1 MDEKRNTP
9 RNPRRRTPFQVNRR
23 LQGQYLSWLL
33 VLTMLLGIGTGIL
46 VRDREFS
53 DSENRMLAQFPEI
66 TLSSVF
72 DGSFLEGLGDYTA
85 DQFPGRDA
93 WISLNLKMNQ
103 LLGQKEAGGVYL
115 CDDGYLIQIP
125 GEPNWAQA
133 ERNLSAVESFA
144 AKYPDL
150 SMVMTVA
157 PNAVTVLSDLLPAN
171 APARDQR
178 EDLAWIQEHLEAVRF
193 CDVTDALLAHK
204 DEGLYYKT
212 DHHWTSL
219 GAKYAFYAMT
229 EALNIQAIKEEDY
242 TAYPVSN
249 TFEGTLSSKS
259 GSHTSRDTVEIC
271 IPHTSIDYYV
281 NYADTGENISSL
293 YRRSALNQKDHYT
306 VFFGGNHARVDITT
320 TADTGRCL
328 LLFKDSYANCM
339 VQFLYPYYDHI
350 TMIDPRYYYDNIDLV
365 IKSESITDVLFL
377 YNADTFL
384 SDTSLA
390 DVLLSEG

>member
-46 VRDREFS
+46 VKDREFS

-72 DGSFLEGLGDYTA
+72 DGSFLEELGDYTA

-115 CDDGYLIQIP
+115 CDDGYLIQVP
-125 GEPNWAQA
+125 SEPNWAQA

-157 PNAVTVLSDLLPAN
+157 PNAVTVLSDLFMEAHPGVSIAVQGNGASAGIKAAADGTAQLGMSSRNLKDEEKEGLTPITICMDGIAVIVNLENSVKALTKDQIAAIFKGEITNWQDVGGADEEILIISREAGSGTRSAFEEIVGLIQKDESGNEVTLVDESRALIADSTNAVSTTVAGKVNAIGYISLGSYDAAQVHAIDVDEVPCTQETVLDGSYPIARPFVLVAGPGTEQIAN
-171 APARDQR
+171 AF
-178 EDLAWIQEHLEAVRF
+178 LEYVMSAEGQAV
-193 CDVTDALLAHK
+193 VAEK
-204 DEGLYYKT
+204 
-212 DHHWTSL
+212 
-219 GAKYAFYAMT
+219 KY
-229 EALNIQAIKEEDY
+229 I
-242 TAYPVSN
+242 PV
-249 TFEGTLSSKS
+249 K
-259 GSHTSRDTVEIC
+259 
-271 IPHTSIDYYV
+271 
-281 NYADTGENISSL
+281 
-293 YRRSALNQKDHYT
+293 
-306 VFFGGNHARVDITT
+306 
-320 TADTGRCL
+320 
-328 LLFKDSYANCM
+328 
-339 VQFLYPYYDHI
+339 
-350 TMIDPRYYYDNIDLV
+350 
-365 IKSESITDVLFL
+365 
-377 YNADTFL
+377 
-384 SDTSLA
+384 
-390 DVLLSEG
+390 

>member
-1 MDEKRNTP
+1 MDENRNIP
-9 RNPRRRTPFQVNRR
+9 RSPRRRTPFQVNRR
-23 LQGQYLSWLL
+23 LQAQYLSWLL

-46 VRDREFS
+46 VKDREFS

-66 TLSSVF
+66 SFSSLF

-93 WISLNLKMNQ
+93 WITLNLKMNMA
-103 LLGQKEAGGVYL
+103 LGQKEFNGVYL
-115 CDDGYLIQIP
+115 CQDGYLIQVP
-125 GEPNWAQA
+125 QEPNWVQA
-133 ERNLSAVESFA
+133 ERNLAAVETFA

-150 SMVMTVA
+150 NMVMTVA
-157 PNAVTVLSDLLPAN
+157 PNAVTVLSGLLPAN

-178 EDLAWIQEHLEAVRF
+178 EDIAWIQGQLNAVQF
-193 CDVTDALLAHK
+193 CDVTDALAAHS
-204 DEGLYYKT
+204 DEYIFYKT

-219 GAKYAFYAMT
+219 GAKYAFYAMA
-229 EALNIQAIKEEDY
+229 ERMNLAPIKEGDY

-249 TFEGTLSSKS
+249 TFQGTLSSKS
-259 GSHTSRDTVEIC
+259 GSHTSSDTVEIY
-271 IPHTSIDYYV
+271 IPHSGIDYYV
-281 NYADTGENISSL
+281 TYADTGENISSL
-293 YRRSALNQKDHYT
+293 YRRSALNEKDHYT

-339 VQFLYPYYDHI
+339 VQFLFPYYDHI

-384 SDTSLA
+384 NDTSLA

>member
-1 MDEKRNTP
+1 MDENRNIP
-9 RNPRRRTPFQVNRR
+9 RSPRRRTPFQVNRR
-23 LQGQYLSWLL
+23 LQAQYLSWLL

-46 VRDREFS
+46 VKDREFS

-66 TLSSVF
+66 GFSSLF

-93 WISLNLKMNQ
+93 WITLNLKMNMA
-103 LLGQKEAGGVYL
+103 LGQKEAGGVYL
-115 CDDGYLIQIP
+115 CQDGYLIQVP
-125 GEPNWAQA
+125 QEPNWVQA
-133 ERNLSAVESFA
+133 ERNLAAAETFA

-150 SMVMTVA
+150 NMVMTVA
-157 PNAVTVLSDLLPAN
+157 PNAVTVLSGLLPAN

-178 EDLAWIQEHLEAVRF
+178 EDIAWIQGQLNAVQF
-193 CDVTDALLAHK
+193 CDVTDALAAHS
-204 DEGLYYKT
+204 DEYIFYKT

-219 GAKYAFYAMT
+219 GAKYAFYAMA
-229 EALNIQAIKEEDY
+229 EHMNLAPIKEGDY

-249 TFEGTLSSKS
+249 TFQGTLSSKS
-259 GSHTSRDTVEIC
+259 GSHTSSDTVEIY
-271 IPHTSIDYYV
+271 IPHSGIDYYV
-281 NYADTGENISSL
+281 TYADTGENISSL
-293 YRRSALNQKDHYT
+293 YRRSALNEKDHYT

-339 VQFLYPYYDHI
+339 VQFLFPYYDHI

-384 SDTSLA
+384 NDTSLA

>member
-1 MDEKRNTP
+1 MDENRNIP
-9 RNPRRRTPFQVNRR
+9 RSPRRRTPFQVNRR
-23 LQGQYLSWLL
+23 LQAQYLSWLL

-46 VRDREFS
+46 VKDREFS

-66 TLSSVF
+66 SFSSLL

-93 WISLNLKMNQ
+93 WITLNLKMNMA
-103 LLGQKEAGGVYL
+103 LGQKEFNGVYL
-115 CDDGYLIQIP
+115 CEDGYLIQIP
-125 GEPNWAQA
+125 QEPNWVQA
-133 ERNLSAVESFA
+133 ERNLAAAETFA

-150 SMVMTVA
+150 NMVMTVA
-157 PNAVTVLSDLLPAN
+157 PNAVTVLSDLLSAN

-178 EDLAWIQEHLEAVRF
+178 EDIAWIQGQLNAVQF
-193 CDVTDALLAHK
+193 CDVTDALAAHS
-204 DEGLYYKT
+204 DEYIFYKT

-219 GAKYAFYAMT
+219 GAKYAFYAMA
-229 EALNIQAIKEEDY
+229 ECMNLEPIKEGDY

-249 TFEGTLSSKS
+249 TFQGTLSSKS
-259 GSHTSRDTVEIC
+259 GSHTSSDTVEIY
-271 IPHTSIDYYV
+271 IPHSGIDYYV
-281 NYADTGENISSL
+281 TYADTGENISSL
-293 YRRSALNQKDHYT
+293 YRRSALNEKDHYT

-339 VQFLYPYYDHI
+339 VQFLFPYYDHI
-350 TMIDPRYYYDNIDLV
+350 TMIDPRYYYYNIDLV

-384 SDTSLA
+384 NDTSLA

>member
-1 MDEKRNTP
+1 MDENRNIP
-9 RNPRRRTPFQVNRR
+9 RSPRRRTPFQVNRR
-23 LQGQYLSWLL
+23 LQAQYLSWLL

-46 VRDREFS
+46 VKDREFS

-66 TLSSVF
+66 SFSSLL

-93 WISLNLKMNQ
+93 WITLNLKMNMA
-103 LLGQKEAGGVYL
+103 LGQKEFNGVYL
-115 CDDGYLIQIP
+115 CEDGYLIQIP
-125 GEPNWAQA
+125 QEPNWVQS
-133 ERNLSAVESFA
+133 ERNMAAAETFA

-150 SMVMTVA
+150 NMVMTVA
-157 PNAVTVLSDLLPAN
+157 PNAVTVLSDLLSAN

-178 EDLAWIQEHLEAVRF
+178 EDIAWIQSQLDAVQF
-193 CDVTDALLAHK
+193 CDVTDALAAHS
-204 DEGLYYKT
+204 DEYIFYKT

-219 GAKYAFYAMT
+219 GAKYAFYAMA
-229 EALNIQAIKEEDY
+229 ECMNLEPIKEDDY

-249 TFEGTLSSKS
+249 TFQGTLSSKS
-259 GSHTSRDTVEIC
+259 GSHTSSDTVEIY
-271 IPHTSIDYYV
+271 IPHSGIDYYV
-281 NYADTGENISSL
+281 TYADTGENISSL
-293 YRRSALNQKDHYT
+293 YRRSALNEKEHYT
-306 VFFGGNHARVDITT
+306 VFFGGNHARLDITT

-339 VQFLYPYYDHI
+339 VQFLFPYYDHI

-384 SDTSLA
+384 NDTSLA

>member
-1 MDEKRNTP
+1 MDENRNIP
-9 RNPRRRTPFQVNRR
+9 RSPRRRTPFQVNRR
-23 LQGQYLSWLL
+23 LQAQYLSWLL

-46 VRDREFS
+46 VKDREFS

-66 TLSSVF
+66 SFSSLL

-93 WISLNLKMNQ
+93 WITLNLKMNMA
-103 LLGQKEAGGVYL
+103 LGQKEFNGVYL
-115 CDDGYLIQIP
+115 CEDGYLIQIP
-125 GEPNWAQA
+125 QEPNWVQA
-133 ERNLSAVESFA
+133 ERNLAAAETFA

-150 SMVMTVA
+150 NMVMTVA
-157 PNAVTVLSDLLPAN
+157 PNAVTVLRDLLSAN

-178 EDLAWIQEHLEAVRF
+178 EDIAWIQGQLDAVQF
-193 CDVTDALLAHK
+193 CDVTDALAAHS
-204 DEGLYYKT
+204 DEYIFYKT

-219 GAKYAFYAMT
+219 GAKYAFYAMA
-229 EALNIQAIKEEDY
+229 ERMNLEPIKEGDY

-249 TFEGTLSSKS
+249 TFQGTLSSKS
-259 GSHTSRDTVEIC
+259 GSHTSTDTVEIY
-271 IPHTSIDYYV
+271 IPHSGIDYYV
-281 NYADTGENISSL
+281 TYADTGENISSL
-293 YRRSALNQKDHYT
+293 YRRSALNEKDHYT

-339 VQFLYPYYDHI
+339 VQFLFPYYDHI

-384 SDTSLA
+384 NDTSLA

>member
-53 DSENRMLAQFPEI
+53 DSENRMLAQFPAI
-66 TLSSVF
+66 TFSSVF
-72 DGSFLEGLGDYTA
+72 DGSFLEELGDYTA

-115 CDDGYLIQIP
+115 CDDGYLIQVP
-125 GEPNWAQA
+125 SEPNWAQA

-178 EDLAWIQEHLEAVRF
+178 EDLARIQEQLEAVRF

-249 TFEGTLSSKS
+249 TFQGTLSSKS
-259 GSHTSRDTVEIC
+259 GSHTSSDTVEIY
-271 IPHTSIDYYV
+271 IPHSGIDYYV
-281 NYADTGENISSL
+281 TYADTGENISSL
-293 YRRSALNQKDHYT
+293 YRRSALNEKDHYT

-339 VQFLYPYYDHI
+339 VQFLFPYYDHI

>member
-1 MDEKRNTP
+1 MDENRNIP
-9 RNPRRRTPFQVNRR
+9 RSPRRRTPFQVNRR
-23 LQGQYLSWLL
+23 LQAQYLSWLL

-46 VRDREFS
+46 VKDREFS

-66 TLSSVF
+66 SFSSLL

-93 WISLNLKMNQ
+93 WITLNLKMNMA
-103 LLGQKEAGGVYL
+103 LGQKEFNGVYL
-115 CDDGYLIQIP
+115 CEDGYLIQIP
-125 GEPNWAQA
+125 QEPNWVQA
-133 ERNLSAVESFA
+133 ERNLAAAETFA

-150 SMVMTVA
+150 NMVMTVA
-157 PNAVTVLSDLLPAN
+157 PNAVTVLSDLLSAN

-178 EDLAWIQEHLEAVRF
+178 EDIAWIQSQLDAVQF
-193 CDVTDALLAHK
+193 CDVTDALAAHS
-204 DEGLYYKT
+204 DEYIFYKT

-219 GAKYAFYAMT
+219 GAKYAFYAMA
-229 EALNIQAIKEEDY
+229 ERMNLEPIKEGDY

-249 TFEGTLSSKS
+249 AFQGTLSSKS
-259 GSHTSRDTVEIC
+259 GSHTSTDTVEIY
-271 IPHTSIDYYV
+271 IPHSGIDYYV
-281 NYADTGENISSL
+281 TYADTGENISSL
-293 YRRSALNQKDHYT
+293 YRRSALNEKDHYT

-339 VQFLYPYYDHI
+339 VQFLFPYYDHI

-384 SDTSLA
+384 NDTSLA

>member
-1 MDEKRNTP
+1 MDENRNIP
-9 RNPRRRTPFQVNRR
+9 RSPRRRTPFQVNRR
-23 LQGQYLSWLL
+23 LQAQYLSWLL

-46 VRDREFS
+46 VKDREFS

-66 TLSSVF
+66 SFSSLL

-93 WISLNLKMNQ
+93 WITLNLKMNMA
-103 LLGQKEAGGVYL
+103 LGQKEFNGVYL
-115 CDDGYLIQIP
+115 CEDGYLIQIP
-125 GEPNWAQA
+125 QEPNWVQA
-133 ERNLSAVESFA
+133 ERNLAAAETFA

-150 SMVMTVA
+150 NMVMTVA
-157 PNAVTVLSDLLPAN
+157 PNAVTVLSDLLSAN

-178 EDLAWIQEHLEAVRF
+178 EDIAWIQSQLDAVQF
-193 CDVTDALLAHK
+193 CDVTDALAAHS
-204 DEGLYYKT
+204 DEYIFYKT

-219 GAKYAFYAMT
+219 GAKYAFYAMA
-229 EALNIQAIKEEDY
+229 ERMNLEPIKEGDY

-249 TFEGTLSSKS
+249 TFQGTLASKS
-259 GSHTSRDTVEIC
+259 GSHTSSDTVEIY
-271 IPHTSIDYYV
+271 IPHSGIDYYV
-281 NYADTGENISSL
+281 TYADTGENISSL
-293 YRRSALNQKDHYT
+293 YRRSALNEKDHYT

-339 VQFLYPYYDHI
+339 VQFLFPYYDHI

-384 SDTSLA
+384 NDTSLA